1 MISFCR
7 VLMISIIFILATIS
21 YTSAQAAQVSPPSRT
36 KSSSSTDDS
45 YIKYPPGVSTYGLDD
60 GGCYFCTESQ
70 ASPGNTIPLVGSD
83 LNEHC
88 RKMCEASEECVAYT
102 VGRAAC
108 KFYLLLCI
116 VQYCCVL
123 RCRSYC

>member
-1 MISFCR
+1 MT
-7 VLMISIIFILATIS
+7 ISIVFVLTSIS
-21 YTSAQAAQVSPPSRT
+21 YTSAQSAQVRRQS
-36 KSSSSTDDS
+36 KQSSTDDP

-70 ASPGNTIPLVGSD
+70 LSPGNTIPLVGSN

-88 RKMCEASEECVAYT
+88 RKMCEASNDCAAYT

-108 KFYLLLCI
+108 KYL
-116 VQYCCVL
+116 V
-123 RCRSYC
+123 

>member
-1 MISFCR
+1 MILPFCR
-7 VLMISIIFILATIS
+7 VLISIIFVLTSIS
-21 YTSAQAAQVSPPSRT
+21 YTSAQAAQVRRQSRS
-36 KSSSSTDDS
+36 KQSNNDDP
-45 YIKYPPGVSTYGLDD
+45 YIKYPPGVSTYGIDD

-88 RKMCEASEECVAYT
+88 RKMCEASKECVAYT

-108 KFYLLLCI
+108 TLLSVCMM
-116 VQYCCVL
+116 
-123 RCRSYC
+123 

>member
-1 MISFCR
+1 MT
-7 VLMISIIFILATIS
+7 ISIVFVLTSIS
-21 YTSAQAAQVSPPSRT
+21 YTSAQQQAQQVRSSSRQS
-36 KSSSSTDDS
+36 KQSSTDDP

-70 ASPGNTIPLVGSD
+70 LSPGNTIPLVGSN

-88 RKMCEASEECVAYT
+88 RKMCEASKECVAYT

-108 KFYLLLCI
+108 KY
-116 VQYCCVL
+116 
-123 RCRSYC
+123 

>member
-1 MISFCR
+1 
-7 VLMISIIFILATIS
+7 MISIIFVLTSIS
-21 YTSAQAAQVSPPSRT
+21 YTSAQAAQVRRQS
-36 KSSSSTDDS
+36 KQSTDNDP
-45 YIKYPPGVSTYGLDD
+45 YIKYPPGVSTYGIDD

-70 ASPGNTIPLVGSD
+70 ASPGNTIPLVGSE

-108 KFYLLLCI
+108 TFLS
-116 VQYCCVL
+116 CVL
-123 RCRSYC
+123 CVCLAVCCF